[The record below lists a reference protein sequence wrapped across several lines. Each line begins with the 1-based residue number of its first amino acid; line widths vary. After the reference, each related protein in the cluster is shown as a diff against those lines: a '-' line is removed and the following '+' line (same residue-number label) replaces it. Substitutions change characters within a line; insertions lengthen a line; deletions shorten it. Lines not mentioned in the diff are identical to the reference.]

1 MELQHILDRYAEAVT
16 IIDGMS
22 IEPDT
27 NPRTSEVYLPGF
39 RSMSEAAA
47 SKYLLQVWESRHP
60 EELTRHSPEFPYTQL
75 SEQTGQRATLDHA
88 FSGSSAHG
96 DRYEWGIEIKR
107 IQLAGDNGRAND
119 FATAKVL
126 SPYLRDRG
134 MLHDALRL
142 RAYGPSERLAVV
154 GYGFEYDE
162 STVNDA
168 RHRFAEEGTRER
180 QVIESIADEVRR
192 NGART
197 LTPLIEMAD
206 SILRMRGLTQGP
218 RAQASVE
225 AWRHPAGG
233 RCVLFGWEIRRLD
246 ASSPYD
252 LKHPW

>member
-1 MELQHILDRYAEAVT
+1 MELQHILDRYAEAIP
-16 IIDGMS
+16 IIDEMD
-22 IEPDT
+22 IKPDK
-27 NPRTSEVYLPGF
+27 NARTSGAYLPGF

-47 SKYLLQVWESRHP
+47 SKYLLQVWKSRHP
-60 EELTRHSPEFPYTQL
+60 EELARGSLEIPYTQL
-75 SEQTGQRATLDHA
+75 SERTGQRATLDHA
-88 FSGSSAHG
+88 LSGSGTHG

-168 RHRFAEEGTRER
+168 RHRFAEGTRER
-180 QVIESIADEVRR
+180 QVIESIADEARR

-218 RAQASVE
+218 RAQTSVE

-246 ASSPYD
+246 TSSLYD